1 MHIHITGA
9 SGSGTS
15 TLGLAL
21 AETLGI
27 RHLDTDHFFWMPT
40 DPPFTTKRE
49 AAARIAM
56 LRQEAPPDADWVLSG
71 SALSWGAEFEPL
83 YDLVVFLTID
93 PIARMERIR
102 KREEERYG
110 ERIRPGGDM
119 AVKSREFMEWAERY
133 DTAGPERRSLVG
145 HEAWLNTLTRP
156 ILRLDSSRPV
166 GELIAEVLSHPAVI
180 AGHSQSSRV
189 LSRR

>member
-1 MHIHITGA
+1 MMHIHITGA

-15 TLGLAL
+15 TLGLAV

-27 RHLDTDHFFWMPT
+27 RHFDTDHFFWMPT

-49 AAARIAM
+49 AGARVAM
-56 LRQEAPPDADWVLSG
+56 LRQEAQPDADWVLSG
-71 SALSWGAEFEPL
+71 SALSWGTEFEPL

-102 KREEERYG
+102 RREEERYG
-110 ERIRPGGDM
+110 ERIGPGGDM
-119 AVKSREFMEWAERY
+119 EVKSREFMEWAESY
-133 DTAGPERRSLVG
+133 DTAGPERRSLIA
-145 HEAWLNTLTRP
+145 HKEWLKVVAKP

-166 GELIAEVLSHPAVI
+166 GELVAEVLRHPAVI
-180 AGHSQSSRV
+180 AGRA
-189 LSRR
+189 RRL